1 MEVAKALEHFRNTQG
16 HNYNCAQA
24 IAAAFDADPAR
35 FEAHGRGHAPEGWCG
50 AAYAAAELL
59 QDPEAVE
66 SAFLQAAGTVACRE
80 IRRSR
85 AMSCA
90 ACVETSA
97 RLVQQ
102 FKMASTS

>member
-24 IAAAFDADPAR
+24 IAAAFDADPVR
-35 FEAHGRGHAPEGWCG
+35 FESHGRGHAPEGWCG

-97 RLVQQ
+97 RLIQNSKNAAQ
-102 FKMASTS
+102 S

>member
-1 MEVAKALEHFRNTQG
+1 MEVAKALDHFRNKQG

-24 IAAAFDADPAR
+24 IAAAFDEDPAR
-35 FEAHGRGHAPEGWCG
+35 FSTHGSGRAPEGWCG
-50 AAYAAAELL
+50 AAYAAAELSH
-59 QDPEAVE
+59 DTDGVKA
-66 SAFLQAAGTVACRE
+66 AFMEAAGSVACRE

-90 ACVETSA
+90 TCVETSA

-102 FKMASTS
+102 SKNATTS

>member
-1 MEVAKALEHFRNTQG
+1 MEVTKALEHFRNKQG

-24 IAAAFDADPAR
+24 IAAAFDADPAH
-35 FEAHGRGHAPEGWCG
+35 FSAHGSGRAPEGWCG
-50 AAYAAAELL
+50 AAYAAAELSR
-59 QDPEAVE
+59 DTEAVKAVFME
-66 SAFLQAAGTVACRE
+66 AAGSVACRE

-102 FKMASTS
+102 SRNATKS